1 MIALEILVYHNA
13 KSEPSVLAWFYRDF
27 LLQNLH
33 ARACHIRLTVDYY
46 FHYSRNMES
55 LLTDRLA
62 TLSHPQRM
70 AVFRLLMRR
79 CPDALP
85 AGEIAS
91 VLDLKPSTAS
101 VYLSALTK
109 TQLITQRRQGTQLL
123 YAVNLESARDVVAG
137 LFVDCCRGRPD
148 LCPPTAS
155 VSPANL
161 PELAPKKFNVLFVCS
176 GNSARSIFAETILR
190 DLAGDL
196 FTAHS
201 AGTVHR
207 SELNPI
213 AIDMLRT
220 KGHDVSALRSKNISE
235 FQRPDAPQMDFVF
248 TVCDRAANEECPT
261 WPGQPI
267 SGHWGLPDP
276 VKATG
281 TDAEK
286 RLVFYQ
292 SYGALHNRLT
302 AFTTLSFDLLDR
314 AALQR
319 NVDDIGK
326 IQDELSW

>member
-1 MIALEILVYHNA
+1 
-13 KSEPSVLAWFYRDF
+13 
-27 LLQNLH
+27 
-33 ARACHIRLTVDYY
+33 
-46 FHYSRNMES
+46 ME
-55 LLTDRLA
+55 LILTDRLA

-91 VLDLKPSTAS
+91 ALNLKPSTAS
-101 VYLSALTK
+101 VYLSALTQ
-109 TQLITQRRQGTQLL
+109 TQLITQRRNGTQLL
-123 YAVNLESARDVVAG
+123 YAVNLETARDVVAG
-137 LFVDCCRGRPD
+137 LFVDCCQGRPD
-148 LCPPTAS
+148 LCPPSYSDLLQGISNMADQ
-155 VSPANL
+155 
-161 PELAPKKFNVLFVCS
+161 KFNVLFVCT

-190 DLAGDL
+190 DLAGDR
-196 FTAHS
+196 FTAYS
-201 AGTVHR
+201 AGTAHR

-213 AIDMLRT
+213 AVEMLHA

-235 FQRPDAPQMDFVF
+235 FQGPDAPKMDFVF

-281 TDAEK
+281 ADAEK
-286 RLVFYQ
+286 RLVFHQ
-292 SYGALHNRLT
+292 TYGAIHNRLASFT
-302 AFTTLSFDLLDR
+302 ALSFDLLDR
-314 AALQR
+314 AALQK

-326 IQDELSW
+326 IQDEL